1 MKIGIA
7 ADHGGLELKT
17 DLIKQMTTLPFDDLG
32 TKTSD
37 RVDYPHFADKLCLA
51 IKSDQCNLGIL
62 ICGTGIGIS
71 MRANRH
77 AGIRA
82 ALVYDEYTASMAKAH
97 NDANIICLGG
107 RTTST
112 DNAIKL
118 INIWLDTSFEGG
130 RHESRIALI
139 DAPIN

>member
-7 ADHGGLELKT
+7 ADHGGLELKNN
-17 DLIKQMTTLPFDDLG
+17 LIKRMTTLEFHNLG
-32 TKTSD
+32 TNTSD

-51 IKSDQCNLGIL
+51 VKSNQCNLGIL

-77 AGIRA
+77 PGIRA
-82 ALVYDEYTASMAKAH
+82 ALVYDDYTASMAKAH
-97 NDANIICLGG
+97 NNANVICLGG
-107 RTTST
+107 RTTSV
-112 DNAIKL
+112 DKAIEL
-118 INIWLDTSFEGG
+118 VSLWLDTTFEGG

-139 DAPIN
+139 DEPIN